1 MPDSKPAEFPSEN
14 LSSEGVNHKR
24 DHWIAEVHMRK
35 SLVVS
40 ALVSAYGMLGVLGAA
55 EAAELGALTVY
66 SNVGEPFEAKLDVR
80 DVDPRV
86 EPLLVR
92 LAPASVYQRVG
103 KTAQVDTNDLTLE
116 LESKSPYVVR
126 IKGKSAVSSQ
136 RFPLIVELSEAGRI
150 SAKLYTVELREGA
163 PAAQKT
169 AQTTPQTKT
178 AAPAVNESTQVGA
191 RTAANMSTVPSASSS
206 TVPSAVPSATGRT
219 ATTSTA
225 GTVPSASPSANTI
238 KVQSTTSSTSAA
250 EAAARKRLE
259 AVHEDNAK
267 RESAAATAAKAA
279 AAPAATAATKPAAK
293 QTSGAVTL
301 PLNPADYNLDSP
313 FEVRQGMTMWSI
325 AKLYKD
331 RYPKATMDQLLVGFV
346 RANPKAYDGGR
357 VNGVKVG
364 AKLRAPKASDVES
377 IPVDDAWALVR
388 VNPNADATKAP
399 SRKTLERARTQM
411 KKQAPALAAQVN
423 ARVAEEKAAV
433 AEKAAAAKKAAEKA
447 AAEKAAEEKAAQ
459 EKAAAAAA
467 AAATAAASSTPAA
480 ATPAADPL
488 AKTLE
493 SSGQGAEGVANESNT
508 SGTASV
514 GDSATSETASADAA
528 PQTADTAPADAE
540 QPATE
545 AAIEDA
551 EHSSS
556 SALWVGIIIVLLVLI
571 GGAAL
576 FLKGRNRRRRDE
588 QALRTV
594 RFMRAEPASAEQLK
608 GSSQMV
614 QNRME
619 ADKAA
624 ARGFG
629 SVEKKAEPSLGAHAQ
644 FEKRPAAPT
653 SAPMPSAPAA
663 FGQAPAAASAAQAA
677 PAESVSDTNAAKDT
691 AEAHP
696 FNVASAYVAEEGAV
710 AAPDINSVKLTNAQN
725 WINIKAYE
733 KAMMLLKE
741 VELAGNPQ
749 QKTLARELIEKI
761 NAESRQ

>member
-1 MPDSKPAEFPSEN
+1 
-14 LSSEGVNHKR
+14 
-24 DHWIAEVHMRK
+24 MRK

-103 KTAQVDTNDLTLE
+103 KTAQIDTNDLTLE

-126 IKGKSAVSSQ
+126 IKGKSAVSTA

-163 PAAQKT
+163 PAAKKI

-178 AAPAVNESTQVGA
+178 AAPVVNESTQVGA
-191 RTAANMSTVPSASSS
+191 RTAANTSTVPSASSS

-225 GTVPSASPSANTI
+225 DAVPSASPSANTI

-259 AVHEDNAK
+259 AVHEDKAK
-267 RESAAATAAKAA
+267 RESAAAAAAKAA
-279 AAPAATAATKPAAK
+279 AAPAATAAAKPAAK
-293 QTSGAVTL
+293 RTSGAVTL

-364 AKLRAPKASDVES
+364 AELRAPKASDIES

-423 ARVAEEKAAV
+423 ARVAEEKAA
-433 AEKAAAAKKAAEKA
+433 AAQKAAAAKKAAEKA
-447 AAEKAAEEKAAQ
+447 AEEKAAE

-493 SSGQGAEGVANESNT
+493 SSGQGAAGVANESNT
-508 SGTASV
+508 SGSASA

-556 SALWVGIIIVLLVLI
+556 SALWVGIIIVLLALI

-629 SVEKKAEPSLGAHAQ
+629 SVEKKTEPSLGAHAQ

-663 FGQAPAAASAAQAA
+663 FGQAPAATATA
-677 PAESVSDTNAAKDT
+677 PAAAAGSVSEGNAANNGNNV

-696 FNVASAYVAEEGAV
+696 FNVASAYVAEEGAA

>member
-1 MPDSKPAEFPSEN
+1 
-14 LSSEGVNHKR
+14 
-24 DHWIAEVHMRK
+24 MRK

-126 IKGKSAVSSQ
+126 IKGKSAVSTA

-191 RTAANMSTVPSASSS
+191 RTAAKTSTVPSASSS

-225 GTVPSASPSANTI
+225 GAVPSASSSANTI

-259 AVHEDNAK
+259 AVHEDNAR

-279 AAPAATAATKPAAK
+279 AASAATAAAKPAAK

-364 AKLRAPKASDVES
+364 AELRAPRVSDVES

-423 ARVAEEKAAV
+423 ARVAEEKAAAV
-433 AEKAAAAKKAAEKA
+433 EKAAAAKKAAEKA
-447 AAEKAAEEKAAQ
+447 AEEKAAE

-467 AAATAAASSTPAA
+467 AAATAATSSTPAV

-493 SSGQGAEGVANESNT
+493 SAAQ
-508 SGTASV
+508 GTAGES
-514 GDSATSETASADAA
+514 SASNASSGEPATFETASADAA

-629 SVEKKAEPSLGAHAQ
+629 SVEKKTEPSLGAHAQ

-677 PAESVSDTNAAKDT
+677 TAESVSDTNAAKDA
-691 AEAHP
+691 AEAHL
-696 FNVASAYVAEEGAV
+696 FNVASAYVAEEGAA

>member
-1 MPDSKPAEFPSEN
+1 
-14 LSSEGVNHKR
+14 
-24 DHWIAEVHMRK
+24 MRK

-126 IKGKSAVSSQ
+126 IKGKSAVSTA

-163 PAAQKT
+163 PAAQKA

-191 RTAANMSTVPSASSS
+191 RTAAKTSTVPSASSS

-225 GTVPSASPSANTI
+225 GAVPSASSSANTI

-259 AVHEDNAK
+259 AVHEDNAR

-279 AAPAATAATKPAAK
+279 AATAAAKPAAK

-364 AKLRAPKASDVES
+364 AELRAPRVSDVES

-423 ARVAEEKAAV
+423 ARVAEEKAA
-433 AEKAAAAKKAAEKA
+433 AIEKAAAAKKAAEKA
-447 AAEKAAEEKAAQ
+447 AEEKAAE

-467 AAATAAASSTPAA
+467 AAATAATSSTPAV

-493 SSGQGAEGVANESNT
+493 SVAQ
-508 SGTASV
+508 GTAGES
-514 GDSATSETASADAA
+514 SASNASSGEPATFKTASADAA

-629 SVEKKAEPSLGAHAQ
+629 SVEKKTEPSLGAHAQ

-677 PAESVSDTNAAKDT
+677 TAESVSDTNAAKDA

-696 FNVASAYVAEEGAV
+696 FNVASAYVAEEGAA

-733 KAMMLLKE
+733 KATMLLKE